1 MFSFATESEFI
12 GGGFAKGPDIAHA
25 YADFRRKVG
34 EHPAFASNVQCLG
47 NEFPIGYERAVAD
60 EWFDRMLA
68 KQELEEAAGPCVRLG
83 DVLMDAA
90 MGDGS

>member
-12 GGGFAKGPDIAHA
+12 GGGFAKGPDIERA
-25 YADFRRKVG
+25 YKNFRNMVG
-34 EHPAFASNVQCLG
+34 DNSAFASDVQCLG
-47 NEFPIGYERAVAD
+47 TEFAVGYERSVAG
-60 EWFDRMLA
+60 EWFDRILM
-68 KQELEEAAGPCVRLG
+68 KQELEVAAGPCVRFG